1 MCAVFLTILLSIIT
15 TSPLAHAQLGL
26 GGILGGLG
34 GILGRPIVPPVGGQ
48 VPPIGVGQLP
58 IPNFLG
64 PLVGPI
70 TGPILGPIAGPIL
83 GPILGQPIRPP
94 VGQVPPIV
102 PPVGQVP
109 PIVPPVGQVPPIVPP
124 VGQVP
129 PIVPPVGGQ
138 VVNIT
143 ILGSLSCSVPGSN
156 VPGPGVSGVN
166 VTIIC
171 GNTTI
176 AQASTNS
183 QGIINVSVMTTTS
196 VLSGNTCIARI
207 PLPIANCT
215 LTPNTGTLVA
225 PVILIGNLI
234 QDLVGLTFAAIF
246 GILTSLATVTL
257 S

>member
-1 MCAVFLTILLSIIT
+1 MCSKMCAVFLTILLSIIT

-26 GGILGGLG
+26 GGILGG
-34 GILGRPIVPPVGGQ
+34 
-48 VPPIGVGQLP
+48 
-58 IPNFLG
+58 
-64 PLVGPI
+64 
-70 TGPILGPIAGPIL
+70 LGPIAGPIL

-109 PIVPPVGQVPPIVPP
+109 PI
-124 VGQVP
+124 VP